1 MLKGN
6 CVNVRVCPAELKEYL
21 LEVLSLLDSV
31 EQTIYS
37 AEFYYI
43 HIDQQL
49 YSVKE
54 LANIL
59 SLSYTALHVHM
70 HKLNK
75 FIEEA
80 IIRMKVRQ

>member
-1 MLKGN
+1 MLKGE
-6 CVNVRVCPAELKEYL
+6 CVNVRVCPEELKEYL
-21 LEVLSLLDSV
+21 WDVFSLIDSV

-59 SLSYTALHVHM
+59 NLSYTTLHVHM
-70 HKLNK
+70 RKLNK
-75 FIEEA
+75 FIEKA
-80 IIRMKVRQ
+80 IMRMKVRQ